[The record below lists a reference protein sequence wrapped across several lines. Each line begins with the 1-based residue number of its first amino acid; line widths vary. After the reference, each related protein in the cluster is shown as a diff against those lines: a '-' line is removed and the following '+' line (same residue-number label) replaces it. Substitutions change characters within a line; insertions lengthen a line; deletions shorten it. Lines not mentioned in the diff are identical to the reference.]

1 MSVFETV
8 GQAGKLDA
16 VDPGVADLPPF
27 GPSLYRRWV
36 QNLTGDPIQGPD
48 YGLMLG
54 NPGMLDAPAVA
65 VAGVVS
71 VTGNGIWVTF
81 DGTTPGANIG
91 LWFPADQLFTVT
103 GRASLLGM
111 QWWDAVGG
119 AVVNVAYF
127 T

>member
-16 VDPGVADLPPF
+16 VDPGQADLPPF

-36 QNLTGDPIQGPD
+36 QNLTGDPIQGTDYDLATGGAGVLDPPD
-48 YGLMLG
+48 I
-54 NPGMLDAPAVA
+54 A

-81 DGTTPGANIG
+81 DGTVPAADTG

-103 GRASLLGM
+103 GRASLLGFAYF
-111 QWWDAVGG
+111 DAAGS